1 MKWHVTL
8 SIPNDGIMVIPKLIH
23 TKKGIYVIPSL
34 VCGLY
39 FRQYVGHITVF
50 ILVYIDV
57 HSMCTICNQD
67 VFARYIS
74 STLHA
79 HPPK

>member
-23 TKKGIYVIPSL
+23 TKNGMYVIPLL
-34 VCGLY
+34 VCSLY

-50 ILVYIDV
+50 MGYMLVV
-57 HSMCTICNQD
+57 
-67 VFARYIS
+67 
-74 STLHA
+74 
-79 HPPK
+79 